1 MKLVRAHINLENSPV
16 SMQLNFPRFLLFFIG
31 LLKRLAQLSMLILV
45 INLFAYWTYQYFME
59 SAQEQKNRLYSRLQD
74 INSKIDS
81 LDVKISKS
89 YSNEDLLYAKYGLVV
104 PDTNMR
110 EMGFGGSIFP
120 ESSLVWS
127 VVPIKKLK
135 STIADRFQKIDAKI
149 ERLNNSYLGLQ
160 LYIERLHG
168 NLQHTPS
175 IAPVASF
182 FLSSPFGFRTHPVT
196 GETEKMHQGIDMTAP
211 KWTIIRATANGKVDL
226 VSNSETMGRY
236 VSIDHGNGI
245 LTRYGHMEKPF
256 VKEGQIVNRF
266 DVIGYIGNTGRT
278 TGHHLHY
285 EVWVNGMA
293 VNPVYYILPE
303 QYSVE

>member
-1 MKLVRAHINLENSPV
+1 
-16 SMQLNFPRFLLFFIG
+16 LLFFVG
-31 LLKRLAQLSMLILV
+31 LLKRLVQLSMLILV
-45 INLFAYWTYQYFME
+45 INLFAYWTYQYFIE

-74 INSKIDS
+74 INVKIDS
-81 LDVKISKS
+81 VDIKISKS

-104 PDTNMR
+104 PDTSIR

-127 VVPIKKLK
+127 AVPIKKLK
-135 STIADRFQKIDAKI
+135 STIADRFQRINAKID
-149 ERLNNSYLGLQ
+149 RLNNSYLGLQ

-175 IAPVASF
+175 ITPVSNF

-211 KWTIIRATANGKVDL
+211 KWTPIHAPANGRVDL

-245 LTRYGHMEKPF
+245 VTRYGHMEKPF
-256 VKEGQIVNRF
+256 VKEGQIVSRS
-266 DVIGYIGNTGRT
+266 DVIGYVGNTGRT

-285 EVWVNGMA
+285 EVWVNGTA
-293 VNPVYYILPE
+293 VNPIYYILPE